1 MSGPATEPPQG
12 VELRTWVDAI
22 GELTIPLFAGFSV
35 TAVIVV
41 SDDAASFLLPGEAIL
56 ALAVASVVLMASVQC
71 LYHARMYLIT
81 QAEDSRGGTSS
92 SRGSSDPNGSQAE
105 DSRGGTSSSRG
116 FSDPNGVSWARGAR
130 ITYHCGIVAL
140 LAGLGLTLAPPHSWG
155 LENDLRWFASIIAFV
170 LCAAEAVF
178 TVVRSL
184 QHGP

>member
-92 SRGSSDPNGSQAE
+92 SRG
-105 DSRGGTSSSRG
+105 